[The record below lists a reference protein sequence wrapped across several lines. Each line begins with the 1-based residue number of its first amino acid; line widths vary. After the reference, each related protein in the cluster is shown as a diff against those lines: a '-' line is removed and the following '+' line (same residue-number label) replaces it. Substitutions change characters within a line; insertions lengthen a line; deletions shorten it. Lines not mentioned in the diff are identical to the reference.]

1 VTGNLQLRLPESIL
15 GYEMPP
21 QLRQWAERAAR
32 VDDLENGTES
42 GLRRIS
48 DSLK

>member
-1 VTGNLQLRLPESIL
+1 ML

-21 QLRQWAERAAR
+21 LVRQWAERSTHGSTIWQ
-32 VDDLENGTES
+32 NSTES